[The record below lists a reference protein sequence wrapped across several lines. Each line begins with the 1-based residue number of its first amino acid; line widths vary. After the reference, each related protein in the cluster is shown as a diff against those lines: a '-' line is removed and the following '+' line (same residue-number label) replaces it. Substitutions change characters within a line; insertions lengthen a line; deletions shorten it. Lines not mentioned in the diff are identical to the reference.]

1 MNLSDFELLDAYFRD
16 GSESAFTE
24 LLRRHVD
31 LVYSAASRQVGF
43 HPQAAEEVT
52 QTVFGHL
59 ASKAHELRQ
68 HASLTGW
75 LYLSTRLAATQ
86 YRRTETRRL
95 ARETSAHLMS
105 QLLAAKDPEPEWDK
119 IRPLLDEAM
128 CDLNDEDRE
137 TVLLRYFERQSLAEV
152 GKRFDLSENTARMR
166 VQRALD
172 KLYAALAKRGIT
184 STAAALGVA
193 LAANAVTPSP
203 VGMVRRIGSAIGA
216 TDVGVTAPASVTA
229 HGVLVV
235 LVLVSA
241 TAGLMWTSRNAFG
254 RTPGTASNRASV
266 HFAPQ
271 NPGVAGTNGPNG
283 LIEREGAESGSASTN
298 SRVQN
303 DEFSPN
309 DRVLELTFV
318 TKDSGEPVSN
328 IQVDYR
334 AWSEF
339 GLTNRHFAADQNGR
353 LKVPTPLSN
362 TTHLTLTSRGAGFA
376 DTRLQW
382 DLPGEVVPTNY
393 LVQLD
398 RGVNLSGRVLDSEG
412 NPVAGSKVQFDEV
425 QLGSERKGIQ
435 SHEFGSIV
443 VTTDA
448 EGYWSLTRIA
458 SDMLKRVIV
467 WANHPEHL
475 SSDSFRLADSPTGQ
489 AQLMAGK
496 YAFKL
501 RSAHVLRGVVE
512 DESGYP
518 IVGAQVMVAAE
529 SENTLLRNPIT
540 GESVGERQSRKVT
553 QTAGEGEFSVPG
565 CASSNLFV
573 TAVATGYAPKTV
585 RVLTLTPESSA
596 VHLVLGPPNLLKFRV
611 QNEQGQ
617 PVTNAV
623 FVFEPNFDP
632 GRKVLE
638 PQVHFAGRTDVEGRG
653 EWADS
658 PPGPHRF
665 SFDAPGY
672 DRQNAEWIVADGL
685 EYGVTLTQEFSRHP
699 PQVIRGTVTDSAT
712 GKPILSVRM
721 AIGVSDEFPEAGHA
735 QFSERGDYWLRFDG
749 GHFRHS
755 RKSFLAA
762 DGRISS
768 WVLRFE
774 ADGYAPWF
782 SRVIKG
788 DESEVKLEVA
798 LVSAT
803 EFEVTI
809 LRPDGSPA
817 VDAELGLLRKKDRLS
832 LSKFGLLRSN
842 NDPANLRRAAANGR
856 LRLSADASIER
867 VVGVHSDGYCTVP
880 WSEVQATHV
889 IRLEPWATIAGHF
902 AANTEIPK
910 EVSICPTDPMTSAVD
925 LDFET
930 SFQRPNSP
938 GHFDYP
944 KIPPGDWKIQS
955 LWKLPRT
962 SLDGSTLNLS
972 GGDEVDVTVAAGET
986 ARVLLEGGIRVK
998 GRIQLPT
1005 HFEIP
1010 PNCFWAAFARTGPY
1024 PPAEMEGNWEEQKKW
1039 REQPQIR
1046 AELKAAKVA
1055 HAHIAADGSV
1065 ILAAVRP
1072 GIYRLEA
1079 ALLERLPRMK
1089 RRLALFA
1096 EFVVPADGRIKEL
1109 DLGILECSLPPES
1122 K

>member
-1 MNLSDFELLDAYFRD
+1 MNHSDFELLDAYLRD

-75 LYLSTRLAATQ
+75 LYSSTRLAATQ

-95 ARETSAHLMS
+95 ARETAAHVMS

-137 TVLLRYFERQSLAEV
+137 TVLLRYFEQHSLAEV

-184 STAAALGVA
+184 STATALGVA
-193 LAANAVTPSP
+193 LAAHAVTPLP
-203 VGMVRRIGSAIGA
+203 VGMVQRIGSAVRA
-216 TDVGVTAPASVTA
+216 KDVGVAAPAGVTA

-235 LVLVSA
+235 LALVLAS
-241 TAGLMWTSRNAFG
+241 AGLIWTSRNVFG
-254 RTPGTASNRASV
+254 PTPETASNRASV
-266 HFAPQ
+266 LFAPQ
-271 NPGVAGTNGPNG
+271 NLAVADTSGANL
-283 LIEREGAESGSASTN
+283 LIEHNGAESGAVSN
-298 SRVQN
+298 HPKIQN
-303 DEFSPN
+303 DEFNPN

-318 TKDSGEPVSN
+318 TKDSGEPLSN

-339 GLTNRHFAADQNGR
+339 GLTNRYFVADQNGR
-353 LKVPTPLSN
+353 LKVPTPSSN
-362 TTHLTLTSRGAGFA
+362 AVHLTLTSRGAGFA

-393 LVQLD
+393 LVQID
-398 RGVNLSGRVLDSEG
+398 RAVCLSGRVVDSEG
-412 NPVAGSKVQFDEV
+412 DPVAGSKVQFDEE
-425 QLGSERKGIQ
+425 QMGSERKGIQ
-435 SHEFGSIV
+435 SHEFGSLV
-443 VTTDA
+443 ATTDA

-458 SDMLKRVIV
+458 SDMLERVIV
-467 WANHPEHL
+467 WASHPEHL
-475 SSDSFRLADSPTGQ
+475 SSDSLRLADSPTGK
-489 AQLMAGK
+489 AQLMSGK

-501 RSAHVLRGVVE
+501 RSAQILHGLVQ

-518 IVGAQVMVAAE
+518 LVGAQVTVAAE
-529 SENTLLRNPIT
+529 GENTLLRNPIS
-540 GESVGERQSRKVT
+540 GKGVGERPSRKVT
-553 QTAGEGEFSVPG
+553 QTTGEGEFSVPG
-565 CASSNLFV
+565 CSSSNLFV

-585 RVLTLTPESSA
+585 RLLALTPESRA

-632 GRKVLE
+632 GGKVLE
-638 PQVHFAGRTDVEGRG
+638 PQVHFAGRTDIEGRG

-665 SFDAPGY
+665 SFGAPGY
-672 DRQNAEWIVADGL
+672 ARQDAEWIVADGL
-685 EYGVTLTQEFSRHP
+685 EYTVILTKEFKQLP
-699 PQVIRGTVTDSAT
+699 PQVIHGTVTDSAT
-712 GKPILSVRM
+712 GKPIASVRM
-721 AIGVSDEFPEAGHA
+721 AIGVSDDFLEAGHA
-735 QFSERGDYWLRFDG
+735 RFGEVEDYWLRFDG

-755 RKSFLAA
+755 RISLVDA
-762 DGRISS
+762 DGRIGSC
-768 WVLRFE
+768 VLRFE
-774 ADGYAPWF
+774 ADGYTPWF

-788 DESEVKLEVA
+788 DESEVQLEVA
-798 LVSAT
+798 LVSVV
-803 EFEVTI
+803 EFEIAI

-832 LSKFGLLRSN
+832 LSKYGLLRLN

-856 LRLSADASIER
+856 LRLSADTSIER
-867 VVGVHSDGYCTVP
+867 VVGVHADGYCTVP

-889 IRLEPWATIAGHF
+889 IRLEPWAKISGHF
-902 AANTEIPK
+902 AADAEIPK
-910 EVSICPTDPMTSAVD
+910 EVRIWPTDPMTSAVD
-925 LDFET
+925 LDYET
-930 SFQRPNSP
+930 SFQRPNSQ
-938 GHFDYP
+938 GHFDYL
-944 KIPPGDWKIQS
+944 KIPRGDWKLQS
-955 LWKLPRT
+955 LWKQPRT
-962 SLDGSTLNLS
+962 SLDGSTVHLP

-986 ARVLLEGGIRVK
+986 AQVQFEGGIRVT
-998 GRIQLPT
+998 GRIQIPT

-1010 PNCFWAAFARTGPY
+1010 LNGIWAALARTGPY
-1024 PPAEMEGNWEEQKKW
+1024 PPAEMQGNWEEQKMW
-1039 REQPQIR
+1039 REQPQNR
-1046 AELKAAKVA
+1046 AELKSAKMA
-1055 HAHIAADGSV
+1055 NAHIAADGSV
-1065 ILAAVRP
+1065 AFEAVRP
-1072 GIYRLEA
+1072 GKYRLEA
-1079 ALLERLPRMK
+1079 SLLERPPSMK
-1089 RRLALFA
+1089 SLLALNA
-1096 EFVVPADGRIKEL
+1096 EFVVPTDGRIKEL
-1109 DLGILECSLPPES
+1109 DLGILKCSLPPDS